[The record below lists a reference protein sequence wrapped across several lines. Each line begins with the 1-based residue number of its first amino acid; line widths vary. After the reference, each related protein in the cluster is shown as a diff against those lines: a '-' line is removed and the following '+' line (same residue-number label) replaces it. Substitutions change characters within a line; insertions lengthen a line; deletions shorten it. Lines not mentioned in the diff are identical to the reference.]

1 MTPSSAVAATHPM
14 LPASFSWQ
22 EGALC
27 CEGVP
32 LSTIA
37 QTYGTPVYVYAERAI
52 ANAYQGFTQGQDP
65 AQLQVCYA
73 VKANPSLGIIRL
85 LAQKGAGFDIVS
97 QGELQRVLA
106 AGGDPRRVVFSGVGK
121 TEAELRFALSVGV
134 GCINV
139 ESLHEMRALG
149 LLAAGMGL
157 RAPISVRINPD
168 IDAQTHPYIS
178 TGLKENKFG
187 LGLTQ
192 ALDAYKIAQGLPGLE
207 IIGVDCHIGSQ
218 ITSLA
223 PFLAATDRVL
233 AFADALAEMGIH
245 LGHIDLG
252 GGLGVCYHDE
262 TPPEPSAL
270 IEALTERV
278 TAWASKRARP
288 MPKLVFEFGRALVG
302 NAGVLLSQVTLL
314 KPGAEAAD
322 RHFAVVDAA
331 MNDLMRPSLY
341 GAWHEVI
348 PLNRGPSATAQAR
361 VWDLVGPICE
371 SGDWLAKAR
380 PLTLAPG
387 DLLAFA
393 SAGAYGSAMG
403 SQYNSRLRPPE
414 VLVRADGRIQ
424 LLRRRDRFED
434 LILTEQIPDD
444 L

>member
-1 MTPSSAVAATHPM
+1 M
-14 LPASFSWQ
+14 LPAAFAWQ
-22 EGALC
+22 DGLLC
-27 CEGVP
+27 CEGVS
-32 LSTIA
+32 LVSIA
-37 QTYGTPVYVYAERAI
+37 QTYGTPAYVYAERAI
-52 ANAYQGFTQGQDP
+52 AEAYTGFTKGQRSEE
-65 AQLQVCYA
+65 LQVCYA
-73 VKANPSLGIIRL
+73 VKANSSLGIIRL
-85 LAQKGAGFDIVS
+85 LARLGAGFDIVS

-106 AGGDPRRVVFSGVGK
+106 AGGNPQRVVFSGVGK
-121 TEAELRFALSVGV
+121 TADELRFALEVGV

-139 ESLHEMRALG
+139 ESLHELEALG
-149 LLAAGMGL
+149 ALAAGMGL

-187 LGLTQ
+187 LGLAQ
-192 ALDAYKIAQGLPGLE
+192 AFEAYRIAQNHPGLQ
-207 IIGVDCHIGSQ
+207 IAGVDCHIGSQ

-223 PFLAATDRVL
+223 PFLAATERVL
-233 AFADALAEMGIH
+233 AFADGLAAVGIT

-262 TPPEPSAL
+262 SPPQPNDLIQAL
-270 IEALTERV
+270 SEKVRH
-278 TAWASKRARP
+278 WASERQRP

-302 NAGVLLSQVTLL
+302 NAGLLLSQVTLL
-314 KPGAEAAD
+314 KPGADQAD

-348 PLNRGPSATAQAR
+348 RVTSATPAASSPR
-361 VWDLVGPICE
+361 LWDVVGPICE
-371 SGDWLAKAR
+371 SGDWLAKDR
-380 PLTLAPG
+380 RLALSPG

-414 VLVRADGRIQ
+414 VLVRSDGRVQ